1 MLLGLWSLLVV
12 SSVDNVLRP
21 LLISERSN
29 IPFLMVFF
37 GVLGGLATFGLIGL
51 FIGPVLLSVSFAMV
65 AEFARSAEP
74 KRR

>member
-1 MLLGLWSLLVV
+1 MV
-12 SSVDNVLRP
+12 SNVDNVLRP
-21 LLISERSN
+21 LLFSGRSD

-65 AEFARSAEP
+65 AEFARTSAP
-74 KRR
+74 KDR